1 MLWLSFHMDEGKT
14 LPKNFFLLCGKVTM
28 ITHFLLRQ
36 NKWQICSD
44 DYIDC
49 EDNVPHEFLNVK
61 SGTANVLPLLTLI
74 SCELRLETFPRSFSL
89 LNLEQNTSY
98 SFLMTCSDRQD
109 NFWSS
114 EKINF
119 DTGSTL
125 SYVIKVT
132 WIICLLHP
140 SSPFDHFKE
149 VYEAITT
156 TCS

>member
-1 MLWLSFHMDEGKT
+1 MQVKKSGKFGLMST
-14 LPKNFFLLCGKVTM
+14 L
-28 ITHFLLRQ
+28 
-36 NKWQICSD
+36 
-44 DYIDC
+44 IDC

-125 SYVIKVT
+125 SYAMKVT
-132 WIICLLHP
+132 
-140 SSPFDHFKE
+140 
-149 VYEAITT
+149 
-156 TCS
+156 